1 MEVAMKREKNTVI
14 ESFLKRVR
22 GELYH
27 LAPADDYIEMLRQ
40 DMYEFSKNNPGL
52 TEVDLIDVFGSP
64 EDIARDYLEDKNVTH
79 PQSVSKDRA
88 KRNFIIAI
96 LVICLLAAGACL
108 VEVLQDRQGMATDV
122 IIIEE

>member
-1 MEVAMKREKNTVI
+1 MKREKNTAI

-40 DMYEFSKNNPGL
+40 DMYEYNKNKPDL
-52 TEVDLIDVFGSP
+52 TEADLIEVFGTP

-79 PQSVSKDRA
+79 PQGVTKGRV
-88 KRNFIIAI
+88 KMNFLIAI
-96 LVICLLAAGACL
+96 LVLCLLAAGACL
-108 VEVLQDRQGMATDV
+108 VEVFQERQGMATDV